1 MPEELDDHVSIHRS
15 TSRPNFTEH
24 LVNRAASPEKEDGPG
39 MEKEKKKCNMCEKNL
54 ASSSFNR
61 HMKDKHGK
69 SEECEICKKRFLTQ
83 SGLESHQRKAHV
95 VNIISYFE
103 CHFSDY
109 KSMNKYYMTDH
120 VRRQHAGEGSN
131 SFVCNKCYTRKQNEH
146 LLMKHMQQ
154 HQESN
159 CVVCGK

>member
-1 MPEELDDHVSIHRS
+1 MWILLWVMDMNLKRKMDQDWR
-15 TSRPNFTEH
+15 
-24 LVNRAASPEKEDGPG
+24 L
-39 MEKEKKKCNMCEKNL
+39 EKEKKKCNMCEKNL

-103 CHFSDY
+103 CHFCDY

-131 SFVCNKCYTRKQNEH
+131 SLFATSAT
-146 LLMKHMQQ
+146 
-154 HQESN
+154 QESKMN
-159 CVVCGK
+159 IY